1 MKNQKMCMLL
11 IIEEKFEE
19 HWPDI
24 KKKGAELDGL
34 PAVKLLR
41 APWFSLEV
49 A

>member
-11 IIEEKFEE
+11 IIEE

-24 KKKGAELDGL
+24 KKKGAELGGL

-41 APWFSLEV
+41 APWFFLEV